1 MFPAAEMLFAL
12 SGFLGLTMGF
22 DIGLS
27 TKCVTIPM
35 EMGMCHSIGYSE
47 MRLPNLMGHTSMA
60 EVIPKSAE
68 WQHFVQSGCH
78 PHART
83 FLCSLFAPVCLDTF
97 IHPCRSMCV
106 AVRDSCAPV
115 LLCHGLAWPD
125 SLYCDR
131 FPADED
137 MCLASLSKEYKHIH
151 KELPKPIC
159 QTCPAVEEFF
169 TQKRVLDVF
178 CANNF
183 AVKVKLSKKRTV
195 SGDQEYNIECQVEF
209 INQGLLLPYD
219 TRNMIQQ
226 WLLMNENCTQRMTQ
240 TYRPMVYLIV
250 GNIEEGTVLVNQIYR
265 WQRRDSQLTLATR
278 KWKHHKCL

>member
-1 MFPAAEMLFAL
+1 MVPAAQMLAFTL
-12 SGFLGLTMGF
+12 SGFLKLTMGF

-27 TKCVTIPM
+27 TKCVMIPM
-35 EMGMCHSIGYSE
+35 EMSMCHSIGYSE
-47 MRLPNLMGHTSMA
+47 MRLPNLMGHTNMGD
-60 EVIPKSAE
+60 VILKSTK
-68 WQHFVQSGCH
+68 WQHIVQTGCH

-83 FLCSLFAPVCLDTF
+83 FLCSLFAPVCLDT
-97 IHPCRSMCV
+97 SMCV

-115 LLCHGLAWPD
+115 LLCHGQSWPD
-125 SLYCDR
+125 SLDCDR
-131 FPADED
+131 FSAAED
-137 MCLASLSKEYKHIH
+137 MCLAPLSKDYKHIH

-159 QTCPAVEEFF
+159 QTCPTVEEIF

-226 WLLMNENCTQRMTQ
+226 WLLINENCTQKMTQ
-240 TYRPMVYLIV
+240 TYRPMVYVIV
-250 GNIEEGTVLVNQIYR
+250 GNIEEGTVLVNQVYR

>member
-1 MFPAAEMLFAL
+1 MFPAAQMLAFAL
-12 SGFLGLTMGF
+12 SGFLRLTMGF

-27 TKCVTIPM
+27 TKCVAIPA

-68 WQHFVQSGCH
+68 WQHFVQTGCH

-83 FLCSLFAPVCLDTF
+83 FLCSLYAPVCLDTF

-106 AVRDSCAPV
+106 SVRDSCAPV
-115 LLCHGLAWPD
+115 LLCHGQPWPD
-125 SLYCDR
+125 SLDCDR

-137 MCLASLSKEYKHIH
+137 MCLASLSKEYKYIR
-151 KELPKPIC
+151 KAC

-178 CANNF
+178 CVNNF

-195 SGDQEYNIECQVEF
+195 LGDQEYNIQCQVEF
-209 INQGLLLPYD
+209 IKQGLLLPYD
-219 TRNMIQQ
+219 TRNLIQQ
-226 WLLMNENCTQRMTQ
+226 WLLINENCTQRMTQ
-240 TYRPMVYLIV
+240 THRPMVYLIV
-250 GNIEEGTVLVNQIYR
+250 GNIEAGTVLVNQVYR
-265 WQRRDSQLTLATR
+265 WQKRDSQLTLATR

>member
-1 MFPAAEMLFAL
+1 MFPAAQMLFAL
-12 SGFLGLTMGF
+12 SGFLTSTMGF

-27 TKCVTIPM
+27 TKCVAIPM
-35 EMGMCHSIGYSE
+35 EMGMCHGVGYSE

-68 WQHFVQSGCH
+68 WQHFVQTACH

-115 LLCHGLAWPD
+115 LLCHGLSWPD
-125 SLYCDR
+125 SLDCDR

-151 KELPKPIC
+151 KGRWRGWVGVSVSSFKIKSTESIKYNLRDKFRK
-159 QTCPAVEEFF
+159 Q
-169 TQKRVLDVF
+169 
-178 CANNF
+178 
-183 AVKVKLSKKRTV
+183 TV

-209 INQGLLLPYD
+209 INQGLLMPYD
-219 TRNMIQQ
+219 TRNTIQQ